1 MCMEVGQQ
9 LTESRHAEK
18 STIYIILFN
27 QWPRVFFKAFKF
39 IFLLMHLSVLV
50 VFVLKLFFKLCLT
63 SWIGYR
69 INYLVN
75 FEKLSNFVDNLFYC
89 LQLGGAG
96 RGVTLSAQ
104 GNSLKPKVSIGQYC
118 FIQRFFWTCSDSSL
132 IIYLSFCIHLC
143 ICNWQSSNAK

>member
-1 MCMEVGQQ
+1 MHGGWAAINRIKTC
-9 LTESRHAEK
+9 RKKYH
-18 STIYIILFN
+18 IYYFI
-27 QWPRVFFKAFKF
+27 QSMTARFFQSLQIYFSSHAFKCF
-39 IFLLMHLSVLV
+39 SSFCVKAV
-50 VFVLKLFFKLCLT
+50 FKLCLT

-69 INYLVN
+69 INYLVD

-143 ICNWQSSNAK
+143 ICNWQSSNAR